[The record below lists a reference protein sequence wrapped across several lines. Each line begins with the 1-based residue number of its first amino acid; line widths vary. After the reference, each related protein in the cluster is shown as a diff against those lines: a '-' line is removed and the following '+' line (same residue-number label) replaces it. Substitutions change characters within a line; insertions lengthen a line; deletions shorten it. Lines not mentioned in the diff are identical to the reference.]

1 MRLAGFTYDICL
13 PDFCFCNDRAPNKI
27 SPWCRESGG
36 RLDCHLGKK
45 LLCTTNKLCLQ
56 NSVKYSGYWGI
67 PPPHF
72 RPLSFLLSL
81 VLIPD
86 QLYLE
91 GSSFLLR
98 DVKAGNVSWKSLRV
112 FFWQFSHIQNRTLL
126 GSVINIGTVESASN
140 HVLFRSV
147 NGFSFF
153 QVSEFKSLSWGFTG
167 TGRCLRSYCQIY

>member
-13 PDFCFCNDRAPNKI
+13 PDVCFCNDRAPNKI

-45 LLCTTNKLCLQ
+45 LCTTNKLCLQ

-67 PPPHF
+67 PPPF
-72 RPLSFLLSL
+72 PSSFFSSFPGSHSWPTIFGRQ
-81 VLIPD
+81 LIPP
-86 QLYLE
+86 Q
-91 GSSFLLR
+91 

-126 GSVINIGTVESASN
+126 GSVINIGIVESASN